1 MTPFGQRVRELRER
15 RGIQLKQMAAELEI
29 SSAYLSAL
37 EHGHKGLPSPMLV
50 RQICTYFGII
60 WDEAEEMERLAA
72 LSDPRV
78 VVDTAGLHPKAT
90 LAANLLAR
98 RVAELDEAA
107 LDRLVRLLEQG

>member
-1 MTPFGQRVRELRER
+1 MTPFGQRVRELREA
-15 RGIQLKQMAAELEI
+15 RGIPLKRMAQELEI

-50 RQICTYFGII
+50 RQICTFFGLI
-60 WDEAEEMERLAA
+60 WDDAEEMERLAA

-78 VVDTAGLHPKAT
+78 EVDTSGLHPKAT

-98 RVAELDEAA
+98 KVGGMTEDE
-107 LDRLVRLLEQG
+107 LDRLVELLKRS